1 MYHDA
6 VAFTFDRFENHL
18 RAFYVNQPLIYH
30 GTFNYQGDAMLNAN
44 GGEKHVSH
52 HLLPKIPLFLFAFQ
66 WVTIMGFCPY
76 IHSYVCSKTCP
87 RTSYLFHFRLHSLH
101 VVYCIGVLMKLFRV
115 HIMLLLNRK
124 WFHGIQFSI
133 GLNFKELWI
142 LWILFIILFIFNCKF
157 EIIYLFWQD
166 KCCCYACLHLF
177 SWLWKA

>member
-124 WFHGIQFSI
+124 WFHGIQ
-133 GLNFKELWI
+133 NRAELSR
-142 LWILFIILFIFNCKF
+142 IIKKVSSFR
-157 EIIYLFWQD
+157 
-166 KCCCYACLHLF
+166 
-177 SWLWKA
+177 

>member
-124 WFHGIQFSI
+124 WFHGIRYRAK
-133 GLNFKELWI
+133 LVNFKQLWK
-142 LWILFIILFIFNCKF
+142 WFIILFTFIYNL